1 MKIADIRVREVSV
14 PRIYDTYSADVQKLQ
29 SADERGRSR
38 YQIIELFTEDGIVG
52 LGEVSDIYDRMQ
64 PLSAADLRNLLQR
77 ELAGGDVAR
86 WPLLYQRVAAALP
99 DTYHPELRGLTLFGV
114 EIALL
119 DLVGKRFD
127 APLYEL
133 LGGRCRDGVEVC
145 WVGFL
150 RGEIPMAEELAAFEA
165 EIAAKVAQGMRA
177 FKLKVGEDHP
187 RDLARIEL
195 FRQIAGPDL
204 YLRVDASGS
213 WQELEAI
220 DKIGQMARAGV
231 NACETPVVA
240 ISRQVA
246 NDNPEQINARADEAA
261 LSLARVRAAVP
272 IDIIEHVADL
282 GGAGAPQGCGRGQ
295 CDPLARWWA
304 DAGPAPD
311 PHRSDRGYG
320 SALGQ
325 HGRDGAG
332 NGGLRPPRRGG
343 AECDRVFRSGRPWL
357 TGRRCVCASVRVPGR
372 RTETICGPRAR
383 CSVGRGQDGEMG
395 ALKKLMVR

>member
-14 PRIYDTYSADVQKLQ
+14 PRLYDTYSADVQKLQ

-77 ELAGGDVAR
+77 ELAGGDVAQ
-86 WPLLYQRVAAALP
+86 WSILYQRVAAALP

-150 RGEIPMAEELAAFEA
+150 RGEIPMVEELAAFEA

-220 DKIGQMARAGV
+220 DKIGQMARAGI

-282 GGAGAPQGCGRGQ
+282 GDAFSAALVRHRAVDVVNVIPSQGGGLMRGLRLIHTAQTAGMAALLGSTVEMGPGTAAFVHLGVAAQNVTVSSDLVAPGLLVDDVCAHPFAYQDGALRPF
-295 CDPLARWWA
+295 
-304 DAGPAPD
+304 AGPGLGVELDEDKIAKW
-311 PHRSDRGYG
+311 
-320 SALGQ
+320 AL
-325 HGRDGAG
+325 
-332 NGGLRPPRRGG
+332 
-343 AECDRVFRSGRPWL
+343 
-357 TGRRCVCASVRVPGR
+357 
-372 RTETICGPRAR
+372 
-383 CSVGRGQDGEMG
+383 
-395 ALKKLMVR
+395 